1 MSYIHCSTQGSKRLQ
16 KFERIDQLDQAASQ
30 KVEVSSYWQNSWK
43 RLKSNKRVM
52 FGLWMLAFLM
62 IMAVV
67 GPLLSPYA
75 YYETHLPQKNT
86 PPCSQFWFG
95 SDELGRDMF
104 TRIWWG
110 ARISLFV
117 GITAAVIDLV
127 LGVIYGSI
135 AGLFGKKTDE
145 AMMRFT
151 DIIYSIPYLLIV
163 ILLTVIMGSGL
174 ATIIVALTLT
184 GWIPMARIVRGQIL
198 QLKELDY
205 AYAAYA
211 LGASRWRILFRHLLP
226 TALGPIITTMTFSIP
241 TAIFAEAF
249 LSFLGLGVQAP
260 VASWGT
266 MASDGL
272 SALRY
277 FPWRLFFPAVFISLT
292 MLCFNLVGDGI
303 RDAFDPRLKL

>member
-1 MSYIHCSTQGSKRLQ
+1 LQ
-16 KFERIDQLDQAASQ
+16 KFERVEQLPEAVSQ
-30 KVEVSSYWQNSWK
+30 ETVVFSYWQNSWK

-52 FGLWMLAFLM
+52 FGLCMVGFLLV
-62 IMAVV
+62 MALVV
-67 GPLLSPYA
+67 PLLTSYA
-75 YYETHLPQKNT
+75 YYETHLPLKNMA
-86 PPCSQFWFG
+86 PCAKFWFG
-95 SDELGRDMF
+95 TDELGRDIF

-117 GITAAVIDLV
+117 GITAAVIDLI

-135 AGLFGKKTDE
+135 AGLWGGKLDE
-145 AMMRFT
+145 TMMRIT

-163 ILLTVIMGSGL
+163 ILLTVVMGSGL
-174 ATIIVALTLT
+174 ATIIITLTLT
-184 GWIPMARIVRGQIL
+184 GWIPMARIVRGQVL

-226 TALGPIITTMTFSIP
+226 NALGPIITTMTFSIP

-260 VASWGT
+260 IASWGT

>member
-1 MSYIHCSTQGSKRLQ
+1 
-16 KFERIDQLDQAASQ
+16 
-30 KVEVSSYWQNSWK
+30 
-43 RLKSNKRVM
+43 M
-52 FGLWMLAFLM
+52 FGLWMLAFLL
-62 IMAVV
+62 IMALI
-67 GPLLSPYA
+67 GPLLTSYP
-75 YYETHLPQKNT
+75 YYETHLPLKNT
-86 PPCSQFWFG
+86 PPGLQFWFG
-95 SDELGRDMF
+95 TDELGRDLF

-117 GITAAVIDLV
+117 GITAAVIDLI

-135 AGLFGKKTDE
+135 AGLWGGKLDE
-145 AMMRFT
+145 TMMRIT

-163 ILLTVIMGSGL
+163 ILLIVVMGSGL
-174 ATIIVALTLT
+174 LTIIIALALT
-184 GWIPMARIVRGQIL
+184 GWIPMARIVRGQVM

-226 TALGPIITTMTFSIP
+226 NAIGPIITTMTFSIP

-260 VASWGT
+260 ISSWGM
-266 MASDGL
+266 MANDGL

-303 RDAFDPRLKL
+303 RDAFDPRLKQ

>member
-1 MSYIHCSTQGSKRLQ
+1 MN
-16 KFERIDQLDQAASQ
+16 
-30 KVEVSSYWQNSWK
+30 SYWAKSWR
-43 RLKSNKRVM
+43 RLLTQKTIM
-52 FGLWMLAFLM
+52 FALATLTFLFVLAL
-62 IMAVV
+62 I
-67 GPLLSPYA
+67 GPLLTPYA
-75 YYETHLPQKNT
+75 YYETHLPQKNLS
-86 PPCSQFWFG
+86 PSLKFWFG
-95 SDELGRDMF
+95 TDELGRDIF

-117 GITAAVIDLV
+117 GVTAASIDLV

-135 AGLFGKKTDE
+135 AGLWGKKLDE
-145 AMMRFT
+145 LMMRIT
-151 DIIYSIPYLLIV
+151 DVLYSIPYLLIV
-163 ILLTVIMGSGL
+163 ILLTVMMGPGL
-174 ATIIVALTLT
+174 FTIIIALTIT

-205 AYAAYA
+205 AQAAVA
-211 LGASRWRILFRHLLP
+211 LGATRWRLLFRHLLP
-226 TALGPIITTMTFSIP
+226 NAMGPIITTMTFTVP

-260 VASWGT
+260 IASWGT

-277 FPWRLFFPAVFISLT
+277 YPWRLAFPAAFISVT

>member
-1 MSYIHCSTQGSKRLQ
+1 MN
-16 KFERIDQLDQAASQ
+16 
-30 KVEVSSYWQNSWK
+30 SYWAKSWR
-43 RLKSNKRVM
+43 RLLTQKTIM
-52 FGLWMLAFLM
+52 FALATLTFLFVLAL
-62 IMAVV
+62 I
-67 GPLLSPYA
+67 GPLLTPYA
-75 YYETHLPQKNT
+75 YYETHLPKKNLS
-86 PPCSQFWFG
+86 PSLEFWFG
-95 SDELGRDMF
+95 TDELGRDIF

-117 GITAAVIDLV
+117 GVTAASIDLV

-135 AGLFGKKTDE
+135 AGLWGKKLDE
-145 AMMRFT
+145 LMMRIT
-151 DIIYSIPYLLIV
+151 DVLYSIPYLLIV
-163 ILLTVIMGSGL
+163 ILLTVMMGPGL
-174 ATIIVALTLT
+174 FTIIIALTIT

-205 AYAAYA
+205 AQAAVA
-211 LGASRWRILFRHLLP
+211 LGATRWRLLFRHLLP
-226 TALGPIITTMTFSIP
+226 NAMGPIITTMTFTVP

-260 VASWGT
+260 IASWGT

-277 FPWRLFFPAVFISLT
+277 YPWRLAFPAAFISVT